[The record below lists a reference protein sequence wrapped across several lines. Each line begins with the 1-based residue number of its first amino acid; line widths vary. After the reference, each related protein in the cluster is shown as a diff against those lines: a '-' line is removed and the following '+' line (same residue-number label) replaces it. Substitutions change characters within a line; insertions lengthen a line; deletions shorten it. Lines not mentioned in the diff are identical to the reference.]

1 MLTTAGDARTGKPT
15 IALCMIVRDETA
27 VLERCVASVLEVID
41 HWVVCDTGSVDGTPE
56 LAQRL
61 LGHLP
66 GTLHHRP
73 WVDFGHNRSELM
85 ALARDA
91 ADYLLLLDADQV
103 LRVDGPLPTL
113 DASCYLLQHAGS
125 LGYAVPRLVRGD
137 RDWRYVG
144 STHEYLA
151 GDDVARSEVLEPWV
165 VEHFADGGSRGDK
178 LERDRRLLE
187 RDLAH
192 DPHDARTL
200 FYLAQTVRDLGED
213 LAAADLYRRRVEEGG
228 WDEEVFYAR
237 YQQGVLLARHD
248 WDAAVPVLL
257 DAWQLRP
264 RRAEPLHE
272 LAVGYRARGQ
282 HHLAF
287 TFASVGARMPEP
299 ADVLFVHHDVYDW
312 GLRFELAIAA
322 YWVGH
327 HQAALDLNDEL
338 LTRGVPDWIEPWVR
352 HNRLWC
358 VRALG
363 RDQGPMASAP
373 PPDLHAVPTLASAV
387 PGTRTHE
394 LTLDTI
400 DGWPCF
406 NPTLL
411 ATVDGFR
418 AIVRSANYHLVDH
431 QYQMLDATGAVR
443 TRNYLVDLDADA
455 RIVDAHPLPLTP
467 DGAPQHPSRVVGV
480 EDCRLIEVD
489 GRLLASGTVR
499 DRNPEER
506 CEIACWDLTDPSG
519 GLTVLASPHP
529 ERHEKNWMP
538 FVHDGALHFLYSCA
552 PTVVVRAATTLDT
565 VEVVA
570 EHSGPATAVGFRGG
584 SQGIAVDGGWLFVVH
599 EVGVHDDRRVY
610 VHRLVR
616 LGHDL
621 RIDAVS
627 PTFCFLGQ
635 GVEFCAG
642 LARRG
647 DELFLSFGAG
657 DGSAHVTR
665 APEAALLALLEPVD

>member
-1 MLTTAGDARTGKPT
+1 
-15 IALCMIVRDETA
+15 MIVRDEAA
-27 VLERCVASVLEVID
+27 VLERCVASVLDVVDAWVI
-41 HWVVCDTGSVDGTPE
+41 CDTGSTDGTPE
-56 LAQRL
+56 LAQGL

-66 GTLHHRP
+66 GEIHHRP
-73 WVDFGHNRSELM
+73 WVDFGHNRTELM
-85 ALARDA
+85 QLARGS

-103 LRVDGPLPTL
+103 LRIDGPLPTL
-113 DASCYLLQHAGS
+113 DAACYLLRHEGS

-137 RDWRYVG
+137 VAWHFVG

-151 GDDVARSEVLEPWV
+151 GDDYAHAQLLEEWT

-187 RDLAH
+187 RDLAR

-200 FYLAQTVRDLGED
+200 FYLAQTRRDLGDD
-213 LAAADLYRRRVEEGG
+213 LAAADLYRRRAEAGG

-257 DAWQLRP
+257 DAWQRRP

-272 LAVGYRARGQ
+272 LAVGYRNRGH

-299 ADVLFVHHDVYDW
+299 ADVLFVHHDVYEW

-327 HQAALDLNDEL
+327 HHAALELNDEL
-338 LTRGVPDWIEPWVR
+338 LARGVPDWIELWVR

-358 VRALG
+358 LRALG

-373 PPDLHAVPTLASAV
+373 PPDLGAVPTLATLV
-387 PGTRTHE
+387 PGTRVHE
-394 LTLDTI
+394 LTIDTLDA
-400 DGWPCF
+400 WPCF
-406 NPTLL
+406 NPTLI
-411 ATVDGFR
+411 AVDGGFR
-418 AIVRSANYHLVDH
+418 AIVRSANYHLEGH
-431 QYQMLDATGAVR
+431 QYEMLDASGAVR
-443 TRNYLVDLDADA
+443 TRNYLVDLDANA
-455 RIVDAHPLPLTP
+455 RVVKAHPLPMTP
-467 DGAPQHPSRVVGV
+467 GGTPQHLSRVLGV
-480 EDCRLIEVD
+480 EDCRLVCVD

-506 CEIACWDLTDPSG
+506 CEVACWDLDDPETG
-519 GLTVLASPHP
+519 DVVALRSPHP

-538 FVHDGALHFLYSCA
+538 FVRDGQLHFLYSSA
-552 PTVVVRAATTLDT
+552 PTIVLRAAPPGDA
-565 VEVVA
+565 VEVVV
-570 EHSGPATAVGFRGG
+570 EHEGPPGAAGFRGG
-584 SQGIAVDGGWLFVVH
+584 SQGVEVDDGWVFLVH
-599 EVGVHDDRRVY
+599 EVGVHDDHRVY
-610 VHRLVR
+610 VHRLVH
-616 LGHDL
+616 LGSDL
-621 RIDAVS
+621 RIDAMS
-627 PTFCFLGQ
+627 PTFCFFDQ

-642 LARRG
+642 LARQG
-647 DELFLSFGAG
+647 DELFLSFGVG
-657 DGSAHVTR
+657 DRTAHVAR
-665 APEAALLALLEPVD
+665 VAEVALLGLLEPVG